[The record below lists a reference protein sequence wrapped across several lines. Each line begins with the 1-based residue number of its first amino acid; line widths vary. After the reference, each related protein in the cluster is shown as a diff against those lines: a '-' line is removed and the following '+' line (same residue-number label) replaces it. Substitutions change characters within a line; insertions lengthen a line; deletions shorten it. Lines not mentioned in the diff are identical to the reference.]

1 LGLAMVMASL
11 AHATTFWTGPNINF
25 VKLPA
30 TPSDTVLAGK
40 VVLTRGNNEVLY
52 NTAAG
57 EVSAGTQSPKGTMWA
72 FGDFTNH
79 TPFQT
84 MFSMRNGDLGAR
96 LLGTNLVMWITNDD
110 IFVSV
115 KFTVWG
121 EHGIP
126 NPTNGVIGCFAYTR
140 STPPAV
146 APTVVITNPAPNTVF
161 AAPANVKL
169 GASASV
175 SGGTVTNVSFFN
187 SATLLGSVQ
196 SSPFNVTVSNQPA
209 GSYALTAVATAA
221 GVSATSS
228 AVNITVVT
236 PVAVNLASPQ
246 ITGGSFSFNY
256 SANVGLR
263 YVVERSSDLF
273 NWTKI
278 LTNVAVGNPASFSEG
293 VSNPG
298 RFYRVGRLPNP

>member
-1 LGLAMVMASL
+1 MNGHRYCAGTIYCLRGAILALGIAMASL

-40 VVLTRGNNEVLY
+40 VVLTRGNNEVLF

-57 EVSAGTQSPKGTMWA
+57 ESSAGLQSPKGTMWA
-72 FGDFTNH
+72 IGNFTNH
-79 TPFQT
+79 TAFQT
-84 MFSMRNGDLGAR
+84 MFSMRNGNLGV
-96 LLGTNLVMWITNDD
+96 LLLSTNLVMWITNDD

-121 EHGIP
+121 EHGTP

-140 STPPAV
+140 STAPAV
-146 APTVVITNPAPNTVF
+146 APTVAITNPAANTVF

-187 SATLLGSVQ
+187 STTPLGSVP
-196 SSPFNVTVSNQPA
+196 SSPFNLTVSNLAA

-221 GVSATSS
+221 GLSATSS
-228 AVNITVVT
+228 VVNITVVT
-236 PVAVNLASPQ
+236 PVAVNLTSPQ

-256 SANVGLR
+256 SANV
-263 YVVERSSDLF
+263 
-273 NWTKI
+273 
-278 LTNVAVGNPASFSEG
+278 
-293 VSNPG
+293 
-298 RFYRVGRLPNP
+298 